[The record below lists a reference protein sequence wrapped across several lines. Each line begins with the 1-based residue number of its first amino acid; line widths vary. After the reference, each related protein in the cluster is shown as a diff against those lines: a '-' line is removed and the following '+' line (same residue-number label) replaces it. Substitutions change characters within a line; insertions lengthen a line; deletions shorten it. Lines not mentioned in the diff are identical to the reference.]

1 MRFLIVMIIYI
12 FSGTTFMLI
21 ALISQFLQVK
31 KQNNL
36 RNNSFL
42 NIFNFKFMKRM
53 FFLLIK
59 GNNIKER
66 KELLQLEFMKEKEN
80 IATINFNLLCK
91 SAKHIMKYIR
101 EIL

>member
-12 FSGTTFMLI
+12 FSGTIFMLI

-66 KELLQLEFMKEKEN
+66 KELLQLEFMKEK
-80 IATINFNLLCK
+80 
-91 SAKHIMKYIR
+91 
-101 EIL
+101 